1 MARDFT
7 YSDIDIELTKQ
18 TDGDVQKD
26 IDIDAI
32 LNSLDNIIATL
43 QGSRRMLPEFAQ
55 GVHQLLFE
63 PITDET
69 ARAIGQTML
78 EGIRTWE
85 DRVEIRG
92 IDIEPKHDMNQYRI
106 RMEFI
111 IKPLE
116 EEQTVEFV
124 LFA

>member
-1 MARDFT
+1 MARAT
-7 YSDIDIELTKQ
+7 YSDFDIELPRQ
-18 TDGDVQKD
+18 TDGDVQRDTD
-26 IDIDAI
+26 INAI
-32 LNSLDNIIATL
+32 LNSLQNIVSTL

-55 GVHQLLFE
+55 DIHSLLFE
-63 PITDET
+63 PITDES
-69 ARAIGQTML
+69 ARAVGNTLL

-85 DRVEIRG
+85 DRVEVIG

-116 EEQTVEFV
+116 QEQIIDFV
-124 LFA
+124 LFAQ

>member
-1 MARDFT
+1 MTNFT
-7 YSDIDIELTKQ
+7 YSDIDIGLTKQ
-18 TDGDVQKD
+18 TDGDIQKD

-32 LNSLDNIIATL
+32 LNSLNNIVGTL

-55 GVHQLLFE
+55 PIHELLFE
-63 PITDET
+63 PITDDT
-69 ARAIGQTML
+69 ARTIAQILL

-85 DRVEIRG
+85 DRIEVIG
-92 IDIEPKHDMNQYRI
+92 IDIEPKHDQNQYRI
-106 RMEFI
+106 RMEFV

-116 EEQTVEFV
+116 EEQTIEFV